1 MDEKEITL
9 TDVLGFVAGFII
21 AVSGIV
27 ALFSL
32 IWAAWRTFQVSLTVI
47 ASVCIIVAAYCLYND
62 FKKGKE

>member
-9 TDVLGFVAGFII
+9 KDVLGFVAGFII

-47 ASVCIIVAAYCLYND
+47 CVVCIIVAAYCFYQD
-62 FKKGKE
+62 FKKGRE

>member
-1 MDEKEITL
+1 MDEKEINL

-47 ASVCIIVAAYCLYND
+47 AAVSIIVVAYWLFQD